1 MQRCSFH
8 RKSAPGY
15 LDKACDDP
23 KLRAYIDSLIV
34 PFEQAGDFLEE
45 PALENY
51 ARSSAEAYCANAWIG
66 RRIGDYRLD
75 EQIGEG
81 GMGAVF
87 RASRADDQYRKQV
100 AIKLL
105 KEGFE
110 SSYAL
115 ARFRAERQ
123 ILANLEHPN
132 IARLIDGGQTEEGFP
147 YFVMELVDGEPID
160 RYCDTNRLPI
170 DERLRLFCT
179 ICSAVEYAHQNLVI
193 HRDLKPAEYPCHHRG
208 ACRSCLISVSRGCSV
223 RICLR
228 TNPTG
233 PSVCCG

>member
-1 MQRCSFH
+1 MSSSFSSSSSIRSPSTMPSSTWIRVSDLVDAAMQLSPEER
-8 RKSAPGY
+8 AGY

-51 ARSSAEAYCANAWIG
+51 ARSGAEAYCANAWIG

-87 RASRADDQYRKQV
+87 RASRADDQYLKQV

-132 IARLIDGGQTEEGFP
+132 ITRLIDAVQSDEGFP
-147 YFVMELVDGEPID
+147 YFVMEL
-160 RYCDTNRLPI
+160 
-170 DERLRLFCT
+170 
-179 ICSAVEYAHQNLVI
+179 
-193 HRDLKPAEYPCHHRG
+193 
-208 ACRSCLISVSRGCSV
+208 
-223 RICLR
+223 
-228 TNPTG
+228 
-233 PSVCCG
+233 